1 MCSEHVELLLKIS
14 FIAKCCTYNLFCFLC
29 VWQRNQPSQ
38 DKTGYEQE
46 QKLWQATKEDMKT
59 WKKHRTL
66 LLTSTWLFSSDTIEQ
81 QSLTHRTTSAAMTT
95 RTTRHYANVCRIQLF
110 LRLKSALT
118 KKLKTDTKSETH
130 IPAHTHTH
138 THTSLPF
145 FAIFKKDANM
155 WSCSFVKHILFEMIY
170 LKGRT
175 GLVLL

>member
-1 MCSEHVELLLKIS
+1 MLYIQSVLL
-14 FIAKCCTYNLFCFLC
+14 FVC

-38 DKTGYEQE
+38 DRTGYEQE
-46 QKLWQATKEDMKT
+46 QKQKLWQATKEDMKT

-118 KKLKTDTKSETH
+118 KKKLKTDIKSETH
-130 IPAHTHTH
+130 TPAHTHIRIH
-138 THTSLPF
+138 PCLSLP
-145 FAIFKKDANM
+145 
-155 WSCSFVKHILFEMIY
+155 Y
-170 LKGRT
+170 LKRMQICGHVHSWSIFYLKWFTWKEELGWFFSKRW
-175 GLVLL
+175 